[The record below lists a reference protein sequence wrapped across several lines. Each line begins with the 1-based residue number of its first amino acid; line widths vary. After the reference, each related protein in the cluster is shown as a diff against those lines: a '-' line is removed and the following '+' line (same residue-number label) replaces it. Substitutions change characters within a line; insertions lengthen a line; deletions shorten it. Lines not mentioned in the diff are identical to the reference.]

1 MRLHTCSITLLSLLT
16 ASLALPGAAAAR
28 PPRPEVTVLPLPAR
42 GLAPPEQDLVLANIA
57 VQLRQQYRV
66 KVVSGRAVG
75 RAVWGT
81 LGSGIEAAEQRFTK
95 LVRRGRQAYQKL
107 QMGRALEL
115 LRQAREPLERCGAE
129 LESAEPLIDLF
140 VYTGLAL
147 LAQGQTDA
155 AKAEFRQAV
164 ALDKAFQLSPREFPP
179 DAIEAFERAKQ
190 ALLSGA
196 PTQVKVLS
204 RPEGAD
210 VWVDGQR
217 RGASPVDVPL
227 YPGQHFVRVH
237 KPGFSPWTLNLPDG
251 VAPGAIRARLVPLW
265 SGDPP
270 EELLEKAIAREPLG
284 ETVRARLR
292 LMAGQY
298 ETDAFLLVSM
308 NKAGDQIHLG
318 CRLFVL
324 QPEIETRA
332 RLFNLG
338 ADRNLMPKKIEAVVA
353 TLKPLAKARAGAGPA
368 VAAAGGASGGAAGGA
383 SGDAAG
389 GATGGPA
396 QPSDPAG
403 GATSGPAQPSDPAGG
418 GRPAP
423 AAAIPHDE
431 APLPIDEQPDGGAT
445 AWYQSWWFWTLTGV
459 AVAGAAAGTAA
470 YFLTRP
476 EGSWTLVVRPN

>member
-1 MRLHTCSITLLSLLT
+1 MRLHTCSIALLSLL
-16 ASLALPGAAAAR
+16 AVHLAPPGAAAAR

-42 GLAPPEQDLVLANIA
+42 DLAPPEQDLVLANIA

-81 LGSGIEAAEQRFTK
+81 MGSGIEAAEQRFGK

-115 LRQAREPLERCGAE
+115 LRQARQPLERCGAE
-129 LESAEPLIDLF
+129 LESAELLIDLF

-164 ALDKAFQLSPREFPP
+164 ALDNAFQLSPREFPP

-210 VWVDGQR
+210 VWIDGQR

-227 YPGQHFVRVH
+227 YPGQHYVRVH

-251 VAPGAIRARLVPLW
+251 VAPGAIRARLMPLW

-270 EELLEKAIAREPLG
+270 ADLLDKAIAREPLG
-284 ETVRARLR
+284 EGVRARLR

-298 ETDAFLLVSM
+298 KTDAFLLVSM
-308 NKAGDQIHLG
+308 SKSGDAIHLG
-318 CRLFVL
+318 TRLFVL
-324 QPEIETRA
+324 RPEIETRA

-353 TLKPLAKARAGAGPA
+353 TLKPLAKARARGGSGPA
-368 VAAAGGASGGAAGGA
+368 VAAAGGASGP
-383 SGDAAG
+383 SG
-389 GATGGPA
+389 
-396 QPSDPAG
+396 PSGPAG
-403 GATSGPAQPSDPAGG
+403 GAGGGPADPAGAAG
-418 GRPAP
+418 SGRPAP

-431 APLPIDEQPDGGAT
+431 APVPIDEQSDGPAP
-445 AWYQSWWFWTLTGV
+445 AWYESWWFWTVTGV
-459 AVAGAAAGTAA
+459 VVAGAAAGTAA

-476 EGSWTLVVRPN
+476 EGDWTLVVQPN